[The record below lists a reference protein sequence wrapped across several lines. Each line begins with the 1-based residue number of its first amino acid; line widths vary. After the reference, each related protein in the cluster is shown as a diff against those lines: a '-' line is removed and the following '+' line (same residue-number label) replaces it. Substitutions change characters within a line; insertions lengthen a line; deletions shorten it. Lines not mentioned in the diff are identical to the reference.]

1 MNSALEIQSL
11 EINYFFLFLAFPS
24 KSVLED
30 PVKFKSGSICWVKI
44 SHIIDPYIIYIQ
56 PMTTIDYDYF
66 EEELRIQYLHEQLME
81 LITDDYWKKFE
92 KFSNSYKI
100 GELYVFKD
108 DTVFYRVMI
117 EKIWSTSPDF
127 QIFSVDFGWRKIC
140 QSKDLI
146 PLPPEPF
153 ILEYPAR
160 MAMRISLGM
169 RKLTKSMIVIYLI
182 L

>member
-1 MNSALEIQSL
+1 
-11 EINYFFLFLAFPS
+11 
-24 KSVLED
+24 
-30 PVKFKSGSICWVKI
+30 
-44 SHIIDPYIIYIQ
+44 
-56 PMTTIDYDYF
+56 MTTIDSDYF

-92 KFSNSYKI
+92 NFFNSYKI

-153 ILEYPAR
+153 IIEYPAR

-169 RKLTKSMIVIYLI
+169 RKLTSVKKGCIKSGKTPKFGLGPFAKLI
-182 L
+182 LSSQSKYYHFSIDLYL